1 MNRRTVI
8 VLSLATFLLHAWPM
22 WRWLSTLDQEPVTF
36 AVYSPSA
43 PADND
48 PPHMAGEFISHDPGL
63 GMLHVGSICEMAD
76 GSLVACWYGGTREGA
91 RDAVIYLA
99 MRASGEAMSWSK
111 PRVIVDRESAS
122 RELHRFVKK
131 VGNSVIFADS
141 EDRLW
146 LIYVT
151 ITVGGWSGSSLN
163 AKISHDGGTTWTA
176 SQRLTLSPFLNFSE
190 LVRNNPLPLRGGG
203 FLIPIYHECLG
214 KFPET
219 LWIRTG
225 QGDQRITFRKTR
237 MAGGRSFIQP
247 SVVACGPRV
256 AKAFYRSCSDDR
268 LIGMAATGD
277 TGATWPEPQNL
288 ELPNPD
294 SALNALLL
302 SEGRILL
309 AFNDSKQ
316 ARANLRLAI
325 SYDSGANW
333 RRIAEIENTPGQEFS
348 YPYMIRSLDGRIHLV
363 YTWRRK
369 RIKHV
374 VFNENWINAQIEKAS
389 K

>member
-1 MNRRTVI
+1 MNRQAVI
-8 VLSLATFLLHAWPM
+8 ILSLATFLLHAWPM
-22 WRWLSTLDQEPVTF
+22 WSWLSTLDQEPVTF
-36 AVYSPSA
+36 AVYSPSV

-48 PPHMAGEFISHDPGL
+48 PPHMAENFISHDPGL
-63 GMLHVGSICEMAD
+63 GMVHVGSICEMAG
-76 GSLVACWYGGTREGA
+76 GSLGASWYGGTREGA
-91 RDAVIYLA
+91 RDTAIYFA
-99 MRASGEAMSWSK
+99 MRAPGETMSWSK
-111 PRVIVDRESAS
+111 PRVIVDRKSAS
-122 RELHRFVKK
+122 KELHRFVKK
-131 VGNSVIFADS
+131 VGNSIIFADS

-163 AKISHDGGTTWTA
+163 VKISHDGGTTWTT
-176 SQRLTLSPFLNFSE
+176 SQRLTLSPFLNASE
-190 LVRNNPLPLRGGG
+190 LVRNNPLPMKGGG
-203 FLIPIYHECLG
+203 FVIPIYHECLG
-214 KFPET
+214 KFPEI
-219 LWIRTG
+219 LWIRRG
-225 QGDQRITFRKTR
+225 QRDQRITFRKTR

-247 SVVACGPRV
+247 SVVGYDSRV

-268 LIGMAATGD
+268 AVGMVTTRD
-277 TGATWPEPQNL
+277 SGATWSEPQGL

-316 ARANLRLAI
+316 SRDNLRLAI
-325 SYDSGANW
+325 SYDGGANW
-333 RRIAEIENTPGQEFS
+333 SRVAEIENSPGEEFS
-348 YPYMIRSLDGRIHLV
+348 YPYMIRALDGRIHLV

-374 VFNENWINAQIEKAS
+374 VFNENWINTQIEKAS